1 MASTPTNDHIRYE
14 PDEKCTPLSSFVV
27 GIQGIVLVLPLAVS
41 IVVINVLATGQDEAY
56 LTWSVFS
63 ALIGVL
69 VSALIGSVDGGSAN
83 ECRVSRK
90 SHCPCSLRFLERKKR
105 VGNAEV
111 NFGGA

>member
-63 ALIGVL
+63 ALIIVAIVTALQASRIGRFGAGHLVIMGVTP
-69 VSALIGSVDGGSAN
+69 N
-83 ECRVSRK
+83 
-90 SHCPCSLRFLERKKR
+90 
-105 VGNAEV
+105 
-111 NFGGA
+111 

>member
-1 MASTPTNDHIRYE
+1 MASPPINDHIRYE

-63 ALIGVL
+63 ALIIVGIVTALQASRISRFGAGHLVVMGVTPNYIPL
-69 VSALIGSVDGGSAN
+69 SVLALDEVIGI
-83 ECRVSRK
+83 K
-90 SHCPCSLRFLERKKR
+90 
-105 VGNAEV
+105 
-111 NFGGA
+111 